1 MGWFDKAVKAVSNT
15 GKSAGKSAVKSFSRA
30 GSFLGN
36 QTKYIGRKTIGG
48 GRFLGRKIGVSK
60 YIGNIKKS
68 LLDPITKKTLNL
80 SNKLEHALSMIPY
93 ANEALNVI
101 TLDPRINSMVE
112 SYKLR
117 KNITEKILKNDWD
130 GVVDVMVDEG
140 LDPKKYLPKKLQYGL
155 HLYSKRNDI
164 KKIFID
170 KNEQNIINYNRKKKI
185 KRLLRRKI

>member
-1 MGWFDKAVKAVSNT
+1 MGWFDKAVKAVSNV
-15 GKSAGKSAVKSFSRA
+15 GSSAVKSFSGA
-30 GSFLGN
+30 GDFLGN
-36 QTKYIGRKTIGG
+36 QAKYIGKKTIGV

-60 YIGNIKKS
+60 YLGNIKKS
-68 LLDPITKKTLNL
+68 LVDPITKTTLNL
-80 SNKLEHALSMIPY
+80 SNELENALSKIPY
-93 ANEALNVI
+93 ANETLNIV

-130 GVVDVMVDEG
+130 GVVDVLVNEG
-140 LDPKKYLPKKLQYGL
+140 LDPTKYLPKKVQYGL
-155 HLYSKRNDI
+155 HLYSKRDDI

-170 KNEQNIINYNRKKKI
+170 KDEQNIINYNRKKKI